1 VSQVGTRRRVTTTNV
16 DGQGALFTLR
26 LRPTV
31 AATPPASPAQEP
43 PDTVVPVPAR
53 APSPRRLRAVGPVEE
68 GS

>member
-31 AATPPASPAQEP
+31 AATPSPAQEP
-43 PDTVVPVPAR
+43 PDTVVPAPAR

>member
-1 VSQVGTRRRVTTTNV
+1 MAMCARHVPSEVE
-16 DGQGALFTLR
+16 GQGALFTLR

-43 PDTVVPVPAR
+43 PDSAVPAPAR
-53 APSPRRLRAVGPVEE
+53 APSRRRLRAVGPVEE